1 MEAPQESDAQRRA
14 RERRE
19 RRQAKIAAQGA
30 SRLEAITSL
39 SGRPA
44 PAVEDAGPAPP
55 KPAEPTPAA
64 ATHDE
69 GDPPE
74 VDISEHYYEPAPR
87 RLTPSL
93 GASGT
98 STPFGPASGT
108 DSPAGG
114 MADDPMM
121 QMMQQMLQGG
131 AGGPPGANG
140 AQQEDPMLKMMQAM
154 MGMSGGA
161 GGPAD
166 QQQQQA
172 ATSSAYVWRIV
183 HAVFSFGLA
192 AYIALT
198 STFNGS
204 KLSRSQSVL
213 EDGGV
218 GKQLFYI
225 FATAEVLLQT
235 TRFFL
240 EKGQLQQGGIM
251 GTLGSVLPEPFAG
264 YVRLVGRYSVIYTTV
279 VADAMVVVFVLGA
292 MAWWKGLVAN

>member
-1 MEAPQESDAQRRA
+1 
-14 RERRE
+14 
-19 RRQAKIAAQGA
+19 
-30 SRLEAITSL
+30 
-39 SGRPA
+39 
-44 PAVEDAGPAPP
+44 
-55 KPAEPTPAA
+55 
-64 ATHDE
+64 
-69 GDPPE
+69 
-74 VDISEHYYEPAPR
+74 
-87 RLTPSL
+87 
-93 GASGT
+93 
-98 STPFGPASGT
+98 
-108 DSPAGG
+108 